1 MADGDQCVTSVWYVY
16 KLRGEAG
23 RTYVGAST
31 DVERRLRQHNGE
43 LAGGARST
51 RSDKNWVIEKVYGP
65 FADCSSA
72 LTFEAKWKI
81 NRKRFG
87 SDFLP
92 L

>member
-1 MADGDQCVTSVWYVY
+1 MADGDQCVTPVWYVY

-51 RSDKNWVIEKVYGP
+51 RSDKNWKVEKVYGP
-65 FADCSSA
+65 FADQSSA
-72 LTFEAKWKI
+72 LSFEANWKI